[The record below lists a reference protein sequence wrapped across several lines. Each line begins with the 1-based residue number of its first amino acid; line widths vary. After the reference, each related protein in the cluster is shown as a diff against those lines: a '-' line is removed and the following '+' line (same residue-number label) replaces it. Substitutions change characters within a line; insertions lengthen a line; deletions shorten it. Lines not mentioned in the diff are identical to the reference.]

1 MIELRFILTLL
12 CCAGMLGSAFGSA
25 FAGNILLCFV
35 CFVFAAFL
43 AFR

>member
-12 CCAGMLGSAFGSA
+12 CCAGMLSSA

-43 AFR
+43 VFR

>member
-1 MIELRFILTLL
+1 MIAIRTIATLL
-12 CCAGMLGSAFGSA
+12 CCVGMLVSA

-43 AFR
+43 VFR